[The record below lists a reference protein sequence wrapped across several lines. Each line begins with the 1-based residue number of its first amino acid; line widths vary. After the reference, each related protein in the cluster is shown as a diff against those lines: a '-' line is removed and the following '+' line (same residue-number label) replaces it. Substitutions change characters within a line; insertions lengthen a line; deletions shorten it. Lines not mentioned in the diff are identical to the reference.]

1 MITKRDW
8 LDWKS
13 QETTRLLLQGLHE
26 KREML
31 KEGLANGQSGEGN
44 FEREI
49 GRCIALQ
56 EAIEFILIGPEFE
69 EEEETSQSG
78 N

>member
-13 QETTRLLLQGLHE
+13 QEVTKFLLHALNQ
-26 KREML
+26 KRELL
-31 KEGLANGQSGEGN
+31 KEGLANGEASEES
-44 FEREI
+44 FKREV

-56 EAIEFILIGPEFE
+56 EAIEFIVHGPEFDE
-69 EEEETSQSG
+69 EDEES
-78 N
+78 